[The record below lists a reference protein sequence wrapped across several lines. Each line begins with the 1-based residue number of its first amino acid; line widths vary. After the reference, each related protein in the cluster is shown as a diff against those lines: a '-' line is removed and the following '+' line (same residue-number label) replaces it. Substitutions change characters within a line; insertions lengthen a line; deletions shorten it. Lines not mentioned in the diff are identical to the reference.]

1 MRVIIG
7 GYNISINVDNS
18 LKAKKSTWVR
28 DRVKSFLWTGI
39 ERKILE
45 DKFSEV
51 YDLINGEV

>member
-7 GYNISINVDNS
+7 GYSISINVDNA
-18 LKAKKSTWVR
+18 LKAKKATWVR

>member
-7 GYNISINVDNS
+7 GYNISINVDNV
-18 LKAKKSTWVR
+18 LKAKKATWVR